1 MAVQAN
7 IATRFKIETAKKFNQ
22 AALAR
27 AARAVGSEII
37 NLSRERA
44 ASGIDVNGKRLQPL
58 SKSYQKW
65 KAQFIKRGFRYVRG
79 KRKGKSMPQT
89 EFAAKG
95 VPNYMR
101 LSGRMFSAM
110 QINSARATQNGTTF
124 GFGVSVGI
132 DEGIAPHAKYHL
144 GEGRVKRLWFGLSRK
159 GTTSY
164 DREQNRLKSVFK
176 KALGL

>member
-1 MAVQAN
+1 MAVQSN
-7 IATRFKIETAKKFNQ
+7 ISTRFKIETAKKFNQ
-22 AALAR
+22 TALQK
-27 AARAVGSEII
+27 AARAVAQEII
-37 NLSRERA
+37 DVSRERA
-44 ASGIDVNGKRLQPL
+44 AAGLDVNGKRLQPL
-58 SKSYQKW
+58 SKGYAKW
-65 KAQFIKRGFRYVRG
+65 KAGFIKRGFRYIRG
-79 KRKGKSMPQT
+79 RNKGRTMPQT

-110 QINSARATQNGTTF
+110 RINSARATQNGTTF

-132 DEGIAPHAKYHL
+132 DESVAPYAKYHL
-144 GEGRVKRLWFGLSRK
+144 GQGRVTRAWFGLSRK

-176 KALGL
+176 RTLGL